1 MEYEI
6 KKKIH
11 ITCPHCEKAIETE
24 IEIELEIEEKKKK
37 DKHKLRGRKSKSKQN
52 PKRNLRSPVVLTM
65 EILMIFSMM
74 ISKRCREQ
82 VKYLQEEKAPNKT
95 LMMTMVMIS
104 NPLKSKKNP

>member
-37 DKHKLRGRKSKSKQN
+37 EKKKQIESNGLEKECCSAGHAALRVSPPVTRLTVYGRFKIGM
-52 PKRNLRSPVVLTM
+52 L
-65 EILMIFSMM
+65 
-74 ISKRCREQ
+74 
-82 VKYLQEEKAPNKT
+82 A
-95 LMMTMVMIS
+95 
-104 NPLKSKKNP
+104 